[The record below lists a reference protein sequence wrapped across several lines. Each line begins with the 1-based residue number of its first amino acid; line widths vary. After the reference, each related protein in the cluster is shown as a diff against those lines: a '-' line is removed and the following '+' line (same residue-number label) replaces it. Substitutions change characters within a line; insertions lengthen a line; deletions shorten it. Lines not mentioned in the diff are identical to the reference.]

1 MCPRKEDGS
10 MYPQSHYK
18 GMYNCGGNDVYCDGT
33 YDCDGFDVPAA
44 NRTQVFWAM
53 AYITPWGAESNRRP
67 ACVRGTAC

>member
-1 MCPRKEDGS
+1 